1 MTQWLYIRVYS
12 VKMGFKAC
20 NCNTYK
26 PIYEMDNPVGN
37 KKKKTT
43 YNWTLRRGR
52 TKIANPEPTP
62 KKKKLKKINK
72 KKIKQKQK

>member
-37 KKKKTT
+37 KKKKKPTIGHWEEEGPKQQT
-43 YNWTLRRGR
+43 QNQHQKN
-52 TKIANPEPTP
+52 KI
-62 KKKKLKKINK
+62 
-72 KKIKQKQK
+72 KIKQKQK